1 MKKTYGILLI
11 IIGTLSLFLLSFNA
25 SPILKE
31 SGKTNMSTSI
41 GILLFFICAWPGFRL
56 VLFKNRQIN
65 VMEIKDVSL
74 VHVVYWFMTMLLLS
88 MLDIGFSWIN
98 FLLAIAC
105 LFIVIFSIWIINK
118 KNK

>member
-11 IIGTLSLFLLSFNA
+11 IIGTLSLFLLLFNA

-41 GILLFFICAWPGFRL
+41 GILLYFFCAWPGFRL
-56 VLFKNRQIN
+56 LLFENRQIN
-65 VMEIKDVSL
+65 VMGIKDISL
-74 VHVVYWFMTMLLLS
+74 VHVVYWLMTMLLLS

-98 FLLAIAC
+98 FLIAIAC
-105 LFIVIFSIWIINK
+105 LFIMILLIRTINK